1 MNTRYCLIFTL
12 CLIQVCNQIAKGDEP
27 VRIAGNDL
35 QYVLVAV
42 QQFKVDQP
50 KARLKNFVLEL
61 NKRGQSVEIVFV
73 PKPIFGPVYHLGG
86 GNEYGNEVHYL
97 VSRKSLQI
105 VRTTWA
111 R

>member
-1 MNTRYCLIFTL
+1 MTTRHCLIFIL
-12 CLIQVCNQIAKGDEP
+12 CLIHISGQIARGDEP
-27 VRIAGNDL
+27 VRISGNDL

-42 QQFKVDQP
+42 QQFNVDQP

-61 NKRGQSVEIVFV
+61 NKRGQSVEIVFA
-73 PKPIFGPVYHLGG
+73 PKPILGPLYHLGG

-97 VSRKSLQI
+97 VSRRSLRI
-105 VRTTWA
+105 LRTTWA